1 MSRCDNTI
9 HKMEKDCELIRQ
21 TYLEHREPIEKN
33 RIEYA
38 KRQLENLGYSVTSL
52 PEQKA
57 LTFLFN
63 GNTITFYPYKGWFSG
78 KGVTPGRGL
87 KNLLDQLNAKTNQQ
101 MAYHTLSPEDRE
113 DLMSMGHPESDLHQ
127 IEEAV
132 NRSSFILHR
141 NGERKRIT
149 AAEATKILGRHK
161 FLAGIGRSAFH
172 FTSCQANGKDTV
184 HFDSSIIFKKTEK

>member
-1 MSRCDNTI
+1 
-9 HKMEKDCELIRQ
+9 MEKDCELIRQ

-87 KNLLDQLNAKTNQQ
+87 KNLLNQLNAKTNQQ

-113 DLMSMGHPESDLHQ
+113 DLMSMGHPESDLPQ

-132 NRSSFILHR
+132 NRSSYTLYR
-141 NGERKRIT
+141 GDRCERIT
-149 AAEATKILGRHK
+149 AAKAMETLGRHK

-172 FTSCQANGKDTV
+172 YTSCQENDGASV
-184 HFDSSIIFKKTEK
+184 QFDSNILFK